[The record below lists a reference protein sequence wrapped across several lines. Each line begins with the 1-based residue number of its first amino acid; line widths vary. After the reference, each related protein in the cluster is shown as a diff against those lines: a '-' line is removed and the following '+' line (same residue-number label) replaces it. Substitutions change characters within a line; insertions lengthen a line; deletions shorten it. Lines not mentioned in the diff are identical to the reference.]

1 MLTKQVQIMAGQPL
15 KGSISGTTWT
25 SQPIPWGEEPG
36 WIMVIRTGGSFTGTT
51 PSIVPELDLNDNGG
65 GYTRV
70 GGAISAIS
78 AAGLVVVPYFT
89 GTTQGAV
96 VSSYSNTHTYT
107 MQVKLTLNNAD
118 NVFPQVWIDLIA
130 LQ

>member
-1 MLTKQVQIMAGQPL
+1 MLTKQVQIMQAEPL
-15 KGSISGTTWT
+15 KGSVSGTTWT
-25 SQPIPWGEEPG
+25 SPLIAWGNEPG
-36 WIMVIRTGGSFTGTT
+36 WIMVIRVAGSPTGTT
-51 PSIVPELDLNDNGG
+51 PSIVPELDIIDNGVN
-65 GYTRV
+65 TRV
-70 GGAISAIS
+70 GGAISAIT
-78 AAGLVVVPYFT
+78 AAGLTVVPYFT

-96 VSSYSNTHTYT
+96 VPSYNNTHTYQ